1 MLGRALKLDED
12 GFTPAP
18 FPAPFRSETRDILAW
33 AGLSPEAVE
42 GAIEGGA
49 VAADPPDPD

>member
-1 MLGRALKLDED
+1 MLGRALKLDEE

-33 AGLSPEAVE
+33 AGLTPEAIE
-42 GAIEGGA
+42 DAIESGA
-49 VAADPPDPD
+49 VAADSPDPD